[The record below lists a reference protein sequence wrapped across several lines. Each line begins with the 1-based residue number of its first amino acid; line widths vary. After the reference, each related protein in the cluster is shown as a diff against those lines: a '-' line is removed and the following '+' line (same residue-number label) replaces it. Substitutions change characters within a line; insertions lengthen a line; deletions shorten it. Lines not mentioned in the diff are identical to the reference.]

1 MAWTFATRDGDHSD
15 GAPVPATR
23 PISASLTR
31 PRILASAA
39 IASVLL
45 SAPLSA
51 ATQTDAEPE
60 VQAELPATADAGNTI
75 EPITLV
81 YEFYA
86 AGLHL
91 ATVET
96 NAKLSSE
103 TYEISTKG
111 QSSGIADSLIRARF
125 ESSAIGALTS
135 NGPTP
140 KSFRNFSDTRFGVR
154 ELEMTRATDGTFDV
168 TAEPELEPHQ
178 AAALRSGLADGT
190 VDPLTASLYSA
201 LRPANTTCTEKVRVF
216 DGRRVFALAYSRK
229 GTETLSPVDES
240 FFAGSAIKCNLR
252 YLPLAGQ
259 TREWKLE
266 QAKNPTPPIELWMAE
281 FNRPNDK
288 SDVVIPVRMQLQSDW
303 GTAVAH
309 LTSVT
314 MGGKVLN
321 QASLRQTQ

>member
-1 MAWTFATRDGDHSD
+1 MAWTFATRDSETSNR
-15 GAPVPATR
+15 APAEANRNAGSTATCVH
-23 PISASLTR
+23 IVAT
-31 PRILASAA
+31 AA
-39 IASVLL
+39 IASLL
-45 SAPLSA
+45 AIAPLAA
-51 ATQTDAEPE
+51 ATQPDAEPE
-60 VQAELPATADAGNTI
+60 VQSELPATPETSSTV

-86 AGLHL
+86 AGFHL

-96 NAKLSSE
+96 NATLTNE
-103 TYEISTKG
+103 AYEISTKG
-111 QSSGIADSLIRARF
+111 QSSGIADSLLRARF
-125 ESSAIGALTS
+125 ESSAVGALTS
-135 NGPTP
+135 EGPTP

-216 DGRRVFALAYSRK
+216 DGRRVFALAYTRK
-229 GTETLSPVDES
+229 GTEVLSPVDES
-240 FFAGSAIKCNLR
+240 FFTGDTIKCNLR

-281 FNRPNDK
+281 FNQPNGD
-288 SDVVIPVRMQLQSDW
+288 SDVMIPVRMKLQSEW
-303 GTAVAH
+303 GTALVH

-314 MGGKVLN
+314 MGGEVLN
-321 QASLRQTQ
+321 QASLQQAK

>member
-1 MAWTFATRDGDHSD
+1 MAWNLMAWSYDRSSRTSALVNRQATDTVTG
-15 GAPVPATR
+15 T
-23 PISASLTR
+23 
-31 PRILASAA
+31 RILASAA
-39 IASVLL
+39 IASMLL
-45 SAPLSA
+45 SAPLAA
-51 ATQTDAEPE
+51 ATLPDAEPD
-60 VQAELPATADAGNTI
+60 VQTELPALPDTGSTV

-86 AGLHL
+86 AGFHL
-91 ATVET
+91 ATVEA

-103 TYEISTKG
+103 AYEISTKG
-111 QSSGIADSLIRARF
+111 QSSGIADSFIKARF
-125 ESSAIGALTS
+125 ESSAVGALTS
-135 NGPTP
+135 DGPTP
-140 KSFRNFSDTRFGVR
+140 KSFRNYSDTRFGVR

-168 TAEPELEPHQ
+168 TAEPELEPQQ

-229 GTETLSPVDES
+229 GTEVLTSADES
-240 FFAGSAIKCNLR
+240 FFSGDAIKCDLR

-266 QAKNPTPPIELWMAE
+266 QAKNPTPPIELWVAE
-281 FNRPNDK
+281 FKRPNED
-288 SDVVIPVRMQLQSDW
+288 SDVIIPVRMKLESDW
-303 GTAVAH
+303 GTALAH

-321 QASLRQTQ
+321 QANLQPSP

>member
-1 MAWTFATRDGDHSD
+1 MAWTFATRDFETSN
-15 GAPVPATR
+15 GAPAEANRDVGSTATC
-23 PISASLTR
+23 TR
-31 PRILASAA
+31 IVATAA
-39 IASVLL
+39 ITSLL
-45 SAPLSA
+45 AVAPLAA
-51 ATQTDAEPE
+51 ATQPGAEPE
-60 VQAELPATADAGNTI
+60 VQSELPATPETSSTI

-86 AGLHL
+86 AGFHL

-96 NAKLSSE
+96 NATLTNE
-103 TYEISTKG
+103 AYEISTKG
-111 QSSGIADSLIRARF
+111 QSSGIADSLLRARF
-125 ESSAIGALTS
+125 ESSAVGALS
-135 NGPTP
+135 SEGPTP

-190 VDPLTASLYSA
+190 VDPLTASLYTA

-216 DGRRVFALAYSRK
+216 DGRRVFALAYTRK
-229 GTETLSPVDES
+229 GTEVLSPVDES
-240 FFAGSAIKCNLR
+240 FFTGDTIKCNLR

-266 QAKNPTPPIELWMAE
+266 QAKNPTPPIELWIAE
-281 FNRPNDK
+281 FNQPNRDA
-288 SDVVIPVRMQLQSDW
+288 DVMIPVRMKLQSEW
-303 GTAVAH
+303 GTALVH

-314 MGGKVLN
+314 IGGEVLN
-321 QASLRQTQ
+321 QASLQQLK

>member
-1 MAWTFATRDGDHSD
+1 MAWTFATRDIERSD
-15 GAPVPATR
+15 RASDLATR
-23 PISASLTR
+23 HMPGAVTGS
-31 PRILASAA
+31 RILASAA
-39 IASVLL
+39 LASVLL
-45 SAPLSA
+45 SAPLA
-51 ATQTDAEPE
+51 AASQPDADPE
-60 VQAELPATADAGNTI
+60 VQTELPVIAETSSTI

-86 AGLHL
+86 AGFHL

-96 NAKLSSE
+96 SATLSNE
-103 TYEISTKG
+103 AYEISTKG

-125 ESSAIGALTS
+125 ESSAVGALTS

-229 GTETLSPVDES
+229 GTEILSPVDES
-240 FFAGSAIKCNLR
+240 FFTGNAIKCNLR

-281 FNRPNDK
+281 FKRPNED
-288 SDVVIPVRMQLQSDW
+288 SDVVIPVRMKLQSDW

-321 QASLRQTQ
+321 QASLQPAQ

>member
-1 MAWTFATRDGDHSD
+1 MTLNLAAWDFEASGR
-15 GAPVPATR
+15 APAQVSKHAKGVAG
-23 PISASLTR
+23 SAWVAVCAALMS
-31 PRILASAA
+31 ILASA
-39 IASVLL
+39 
-45 SAPLSA
+45 PLAA
-51 ATQTDAEPE
+51 ATQPEAEPE
-60 VQAELPATADAGNTI
+60 TQSELPATPATSSTTD
-75 EPITLV
+75 PITLV

-86 AGLHL
+86 AGFHL

-96 NAKLSSE
+96 NATLTNE
-103 TYEISTKG
+103 AYEISTKG
-111 QSSGIADSLIRARF
+111 QSSGIADSLLRARF
-125 ESSAIGALTS
+125 ESRAVGALT
-135 NGPTP
+135 NDGPTP
-140 KSFRNFSDTRFGVR
+140 RSFSNFSDTRFGVR

-229 GTETLSPVDES
+229 GTEVLSPVDES
-240 FFAGSAIKCNLR
+240 FFTGDTIKCNLR

-281 FNRPNDK
+281 FKRPNKD
-288 SDVVIPVRMQLQSDW
+288 SDVIIPVRMKVQSEW
-303 GTAVAH
+303 GTALVH

-314 MGGKVLN
+314 MGGEVLN
-321 QASLRQTQ
+321 QASLQQAQ